1 MKNEERLHNRD
12 LTPRAR
18 ELRKEMTN
26 HERKLWYAFLKSYP
40 VQFKRQTPLNN
51 FIADFYCPKA
61 KLVVE
66 LDGSQHFTEQGL
78 AYDEERSA
86 ILNGLGIAVMRFS
99 NYDVDNNFRGV
110 CEAIDLKVKQR
121 SGR

>member
-40 VQFKRQTPLNN
+40 VQFKRQTLLNN

-66 LDGSQHFTEQGL
+66 LDGSQHFVNNGVRATRARSFSHTSTE
-78 AYDEERSA
+78 
-86 ILNGLGIAVMRFS
+86 
-99 NYDVDNNFRGV
+99 
-110 CEAIDLKVKQR
+110 K
-121 SGR
+121 